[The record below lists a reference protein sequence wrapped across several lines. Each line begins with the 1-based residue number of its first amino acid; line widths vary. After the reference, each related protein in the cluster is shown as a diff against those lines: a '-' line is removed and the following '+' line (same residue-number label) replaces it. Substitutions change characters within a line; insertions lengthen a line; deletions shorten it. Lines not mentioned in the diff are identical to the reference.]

1 MRNVLVICE
10 ESSRSTVDKKI
21 SGWQNGGSFLN
32 VDNYDTR
39 NIGKRRKGYEAL
51 LKNAEDKLYDT
62 VICSETYLDIAV
74 KLVWQ
79 VPSVVRLVLIDG
91 YDPYRPE
98 PDEKRV
104 QSMLWDRIAND
115 GDDSIQQSGWVS
127 SITGLPFTKEEM
139 DEYALDAFIKIKE
152 LSGGSGFALKK
163 ALEIGVASGLTCFML
178 APMFSEYYGIDVS
191 SMTIEKT
198 KMMLSSKGI
207 TNVSLQ
213 QLDASEV
220 DRLAIDGIDCIIINS
235 VAQYFTGYNYFIDV
249 LKKCIAMMSERGVI
263 FVGDILNYEMLEEFD
278 SELTAVGAKGRN
290 RRDLWY
296 PAKLLEELP
305 ALMQGV
311 DRVEISPKIGNI
323 ENELKKYRRDAVLY
337 IDNTKCNDRQ
347 KSIFAYSMLAEDMND
362 CALEYGDRD
371 FLEVMNGMDRN

>member
-115 GDDSIQQSGWVS
+115 GDDSIQQS
-127 SITGLPFTKEEM
+127 
-139 DEYALDAFIKIKE
+139 
-152 LSGGSGFALKK
+152 
-163 ALEIGVASGLTCFML
+163 
-178 APMFSEYYGIDVS
+178 
-191 SMTIEKT
+191 
-198 KMMLSSKGI
+198 
-207 TNVSLQ
+207 
-213 QLDASEV
+213 
-220 DRLAIDGIDCIIINS
+220 
-235 VAQYFTGYNYFIDV
+235 
-249 LKKCIAMMSERGVI
+249 
-263 FVGDILNYEMLEEFD
+263 
-278 SELTAVGAKGRN
+278 
-290 RRDLWY
+290 
-296 PAKLLEELP
+296 
-305 ALMQGV
+305 
-311 DRVEISPKIGNI
+311 
-323 ENELKKYRRDAVLY
+323 
-337 IDNTKCNDRQ
+337 
-347 KSIFAYSMLAEDMND
+347 
-362 CALEYGDRD
+362 
-371 FLEVMNGMDRN
+371 